1 MSNHIIITI
10 TSLVLGYVIFCIV
23 MALGNDLGLI
33 DKGRIYFDIYMFC
46 WITVYCIFH
55 YNENKWTNP

>member
-46 WITVYCIFH
+46 WITVYCIFY

>member
-1 MSNHIIITI
+1 MSNYIIITI

-55 YNENKWTNP
+55 YYENKWTNP